1 MGTFVKICGITS
13 LEAAL
18 ACARGGADAI
28 GFVFAKSRR
37 RVSVA
42 EAKRISLGLPGG
54 LYRVGVFVDMRP
66 DYVLE
71 VAGEV
76 CLTHLQLHGS
86 ESPAQCEYLRDKG
99 LPVIKA
105 LRVRNT
111 ESLKRMASYDVDA
124 FLLDSYVPRR
134 VGGTG
139 AMIDSDLLGRLGTGS
154 PIIVAGG
161 LDSGNVPPVIRVVRP
176 YGVDV
181 SSGVERNGVKAVD
194 LILDFIRAVR
204 EAEVETGSPEDLPAG
219 SVARAQCHPRQSH
232 DSTYTRK
239 GEKA

>member
-86 ESPAQCEYLRDKG
+86 ESPAQCEYLRDRR

-124 FLLDSYVPRR
+124 FLLDSYVPGR

-139 AMIDSDLLGRLGTGS
+139 TMIDLDLLGRLGTGS

-161 LDSGNVPPVIRVVRP
+161 LDSGNVPPVIRAVRP

-181 SSGVERNGVKAVD
+181 SSGVERNGVKAAD

-204 EAEVETGSPEDLPAG
+204 EAEMETGSPEDLPAD
-219 SVARAQCHPRQSH
+219 SVVRAQCHPRQSH
-232 DSTYTRK
+232 DSTRK